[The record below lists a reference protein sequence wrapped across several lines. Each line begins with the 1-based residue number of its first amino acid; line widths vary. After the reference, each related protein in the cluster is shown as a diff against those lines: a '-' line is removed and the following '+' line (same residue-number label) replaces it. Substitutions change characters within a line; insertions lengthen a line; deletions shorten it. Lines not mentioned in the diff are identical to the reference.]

1 MKNIYEHL
9 ISKYGEQNFESNLYS
24 LIEKLQSE
32 ISLLE
37 SEYRDLL
44 VHTKNLEEIG
54 IETSNLLHELQKSI
68 EAVDDRIDILYG
80 EK

>member
-9 ISKYGEQNFESNLYS
+9 ISKYGEKIYESNLYS
-24 LIEKLQSE
+24 LIEKLQDK

-37 SEYRDLL
+37 SQYQDSL
-44 VHTKNLEEIG
+44 VHIKNLEEIG
-54 IETSNLLHELQKSI
+54 IETSNLLYELQKSI